1 MKQNVRWL
9 NHLQYSETSAGRITI
24 LPADVF
30 IAHVVVGG
38 HPPTARRTFRMSHP
52 TTCTSTLS
60 IQIDKVAQI
69 ERFPCTTKNHGS
81 NISSEKYRGMSHD
94 IFSHINDRNRRPQA
108 FQEGGCRERF

>member
-30 IAHVVVGG
+30 KARVTIGG
-38 HPPTARRTFRMSHP
+38 CLPTARRTVRMSRP
-52 TTCTSTLS
+52 TLHTRTLS

-81 NISSEKYRGMSHD
+81 NISSEKHRGMSRD